1 MTKIK
6 LCGIRRPEDVA
17 MVNRAQPDYAGFV
30 FAPGRRQ
37 VTAEEAESLRRQM
50 DPAIAAVGVFV
61 KAPVEEAAALAN
73 RGTIQL
79 IQLHGEE
86 DEAYVKAL
94 RERTQAPII
103 RVIRVR
109 GPESLR
115 DLERYDC
122 DYFLLDTYS
131 GSQFGGMG
139 KTFDHSLIR
148 QARFPRPFFLAGGL
162 DPANVAAAIAESSP
176 FGVDTSSG
184 IETAGIKDENKIRA
198 FVSAVRKEEQS

>member
-1 MTKIK
+1 
-6 LCGIRRPEDVA
+6 

-37 VTAEEAESLRRQM
+37 VTAEQAENLRRQL

-94 RERTQAPII
+94 REQTTAPII

-115 DLERYDC
+115 DLDRYDC

-131 GSQFGGMG
+131 GSQFGGLG
-139 KTFDHSLIR
+139 KTFDHSLPR
-148 QARFPRPFFLAGGL
+148 QARFHRPFFLAGGL
-162 DPANVAAAIAESSP
+162 DADNVAAAIAGCSP

-184 IETAGIKDENKIRA
+184 IETAGTKDENEIRA
-198 FVSAVRKEEQS
+198 FVSAVRKEEES

>member
-1 MTKIK
+1 
-6 LCGIRRPEDVA
+6 

-37 VTAEEAESLRRQM
+37 VTAEQAENLRRQL

-94 RERTQAPII
+94 RERTTAPII

-115 DLERYDC
+115 DLDRYDC

-131 GSQFGGMG
+131 GSQFGGLG
-139 KTFDHSLIR
+139 KTFDHSLLR
-148 QARFPRPFFLAGGL
+148 QARFSRPFFLVGGL
-162 DPANVAAAIAESSP
+162 DADNVAAAIAESSP

>member
-1 MTKIK
+1 
-6 LCGIRRPEDVA
+6 
-17 MVNRAQPDYAGFV
+17 MVNRVKPDYAGFV

-37 VTAEEAESLRRQM
+37 VTAEEAESLRRQL

-61 KAPVEEAAALAN
+61 KAPVEEPAALAN

-94 RERTQAPII
+94 RWRTQVPII

-115 DLERYDC
+115 DLDRYDC

-131 GSQFGGMG
+131 GSQFGGLG

-162 DPANVAAAIAESSP
+162 DADNVAAAIAESSP

-184 IETAGIKDENKIRA
+184 IETAGTKDENKIRA
-198 FVSAVRKEEQS
+198 FVSAVRKEEES

>member
-37 VTAEEAESLRRQM
+37 VTAEQAENLRRQL

-61 KAPVEEAAALAN
+61 KAPVEEPAALAN

>member
-1 MTKIK
+1 
-6 LCGIRRPEDVA
+6 
-17 MVNRAQPDYAGFV
+17 MVNRVKPDYAGFV

-37 VTAEEAESLRRQM
+37 VTAEQAENLRRQL

-94 RERTQAPII
+94 RERTKAPII

-109 GPESLR
+109 GPESLW
-115 DLERYDC
+115 DLDRYDC

-162 DPANVAAAIAESSP
+162 DSANVAAAIAESSP

>member
-1 MTKIK
+1 
-6 LCGIRRPEDVA
+6 
-17 MVNRAQPDYAGFV
+17 MVNRVKPDYAGFV

-37 VTAEEAESLRRQM
+37 VTAEQAENLRRQL

-86 DEAYVKAL
+86 DEAYVNTL
-94 RERTQAPII
+94 RWRTQAPII

-109 GPESLR
+109 GPESLW
-115 DLERYDC
+115 DLDRYDC

>member
-6 LCGIRRPEDVA
+6 LCGLRRREDVA
-17 MVNRAQPDYAGFV
+17 MVNRAKPDYAGFV

-37 VTAEEAESLRRQM
+37 VTAEQAESLRRQL

-61 KAPVEEAAALAN
+61 KAPVEEAANLAN

-94 RERTQAPII
+94 RERTKAPII

-122 DYFLLDTYS
+122 DYFLLDTFS
-131 GSQFGGMG
+131 GSQFGGLG
-139 KTFDHSLIR
+139 KTFDHGLLR
-148 QARFPRPFFLAGGL
+148 QVRFPKPFFLAGGL
-162 DPANVAAAIAESSP
+162 DPENVRAAIEECHP

-184 IETAGIKDENKIRA
+184 IETAGTKDENKIRA
-198 FVSAVRKEEQS
+198 FVSAVRKEEES

>member
-1 MTKIK
+1 
-6 LCGIRRPEDVA
+6 

-37 VTAEEAESLRRQM
+37 VTAEQAENLRRQL

-86 DEAYVKAL
+86 DEDYVKAL
-94 RERTQAPII
+94 RWRTQAPII

-115 DLERYDC
+115 DLDRYDC

-131 GSQFGGMG
+131 GSQFGGLG

-148 QARFPRPFFLAGGL
+148 QARFPRPFFLAGDWIRTMWRRPLLKAAPSGWI
-162 DPANVAAAIAESSP
+162 PAAASKLPERKMK
-176 FGVDTSSG
+176 T
-184 IETAGIKDENKIRA
+184 K
-198 FVSAVRKEEQS
+198 SALL

>member
-37 VTAEEAESLRRQM
+37 VTAEQAENLRRQL

-61 KAPVEEAAALAN
+61 KVPVEETAALAN

-94 RERTQAPII
+94 REWTTAPII

-115 DLERYDC
+115 DLDRYDC

-131 GSQFGGMG
+131 GSQFGGLG
-139 KTFDHSLIR
+139 KTFDHSLLR

-162 DPANVAAAIAESSP
+162 DADNVAAAIAGCSP

-184 IETAGIKDENKIRA
+184 IETAGTKDENKIRA
-198 FVSAVRKEEQS
+198 FVSAVRKEEES

>member
-1 MTKIK
+1 
-6 LCGIRRPEDVA
+6 
-17 MVNRAQPDYAGFV
+17 MVNRVKSDYAGFV

-37 VTAEEAESLRRQM
+37 VTAEQAENLRRQL

-162 DPANVAAAIAESSP
+162 DSANVAAAIAESSP

>member
-37 VTAEEAESLRRQM
+37 VTAEEAENLRRQL

>member
-1 MTKIK
+1 
-6 LCGIRRPEDVA
+6 
-17 MVNRAQPDYAGFV
+17 MVNRAKPDYAGFV

-37 VTAEEAESLRRQM
+37 VTAEQAEALRRQL

-61 KAPVEEAAALAN
+61 KAPVEEVAALAN
-73 RGTIQL
+73 RGIIQL
-79 IQLHGEE
+79 IQLHGDE
-86 DEAYVKAL
+86 DEDYVKGL
-94 RERTQAPII
+94 RWRTQVPII

-115 DLERYDC
+115 ELDRYDC

-139 KTFDHSLIR
+139 KTFDHSLLR
-148 QARFPRPFFLAGGL
+148 QVRFPRPFFLAGGL
-162 DPANVAAAIAESSP
+162 DPANVTAAIAACRP
-176 FGVDTSSG
+176 YGVDTSSG

>member
-1 MTKIK
+1 
-6 LCGIRRPEDVA
+6 
-17 MVNRAQPDYAGFV
+17 MVNWAQPDYAGFV

-37 VTAEEAESLRRQM
+37 VTAEEAESLRRQL

-86 DEAYVKAL
+86 DEAYVKAI

>member
-17 MVNRAQPDYAGFV
+17 MVNRAQPDYGGFV

-37 VTAEEAESLRRQM
+37 VTAEQAENLRRQL

-61 KAPVEEAAALAN
+61 KAPVEEPAALAN

-94 RERTQAPII
+94 RERTTAPII

-115 DLERYDC
+115 DLDRYDC

-162 DPANVAAAIAESSP
+162 DADNVAAAIAESSP

-184 IETAGIKDENKIRA
+184 IETAGTKDENKIRA
-198 FVSAVRKEEQS
+198 FVSAVRKEEES

>member
-37 VTAEEAESLRRQM
+37 VTAEEAESLRRQL

-73 RGTIQL
+73 WGTIQL

>member
-1 MTKIK
+1 
-6 LCGIRRPEDVA
+6 
-17 MVNRAQPDYAGFV
+17 MVNRAQPDYAGFI

-37 VTAEEAESLRRQM
+37 VTAEQAENLRRQL

-94 RERTQAPII
+94 RERTTAPII

-115 DLERYDC
+115 DLDRYDC

-131 GSQFGGMG
+131 GSQFGGLG
-139 KTFDHSLIR
+139 KTFDHSLLR

-162 DPANVAAAIAESSP
+162 DADNVAAIAGCSP

-184 IETAGIKDENKIRA
+184 IETAGTKDENKIRA
-198 FVSAVRKEEQS
+198 FVSAVRKEEES

>member
-1 MTKIK
+1 
-6 LCGIRRPEDVA
+6 

-37 VTAEEAESLRRQM
+37 VTAEQAENLRRQL

-61 KAPVEEAAALAN
+61 KAPVEEPAALAN

-148 QARFPRPFFLAGGL
+148 QARFPRLFFLAGGL

>member
-1 MTKIK
+1 
-6 LCGIRRPEDVA
+6 

-37 VTAEEAESLRRQM
+37 VTAEQAENLRRQLE
-50 DPAIAAVGVFV
+50 PAIAAVGVFV

-94 RERTQAPII
+94 RERTTAPII

-115 DLERYDC
+115 DLDRYDC

-131 GSQFGGMG
+131 GSQFGGLG

-162 DPANVAAAIAESSP
+162 DADNVAAAIAGCSP

>member
-1 MTKIK
+1 
-6 LCGIRRPEDVA
+6 

-37 VTAEEAESLRRQM
+37 VTAEEAESLRRQL

-73 RGTIQL
+73 WGTIQL
-79 IQLHGEE
+79 IQLHGGE

>member
-1 MTKIK
+1 
-6 LCGIRRPEDVA
+6 
-17 MVNRAQPDYAGFV
+17 MVNRVKPDYAGFV

-37 VTAEEAESLRRQM
+37 VTAEQAENLRRQL

-61 KAPVEEAAALAN
+61 KAPVEETAALAN

-86 DEAYVKAL
+86 DEAYVKTL
-94 RERTQAPII
+94 RWRTQAPII

-109 GPESLR
+109 GPESLW

>member
-1 MTKIK
+1 
-6 LCGIRRPEDVA
+6 
-17 MVNRAQPDYAGFV
+17 MVNRVKPDYAGFV

-37 VTAEEAESLRRQM
+37 VKAEQAENLRRQL

-94 RERTQAPII
+94 RERTKAPII

-109 GPESLR
+109 GPESLW
-115 DLERYDC
+115 DLDRYDC

-162 DPANVAAAIAESSP
+162 DSANVAAAIAESSP

>member
-1 MTKIK
+1 
-6 LCGIRRPEDVA
+6 

-37 VTAEEAESLRRQM
+37 VTAEQAENFRRQL

-61 KAPVEEAAALAN
+61 KAPVEEPAALAN

>member
-1 MTKIK
+1 
-6 LCGIRRPEDVA
+6 

-37 VTAEEAESLRRQM
+37 VTAEQAENLRRQL

-61 KAPVEEAAALAN
+61 KAPVEEPAALAN

-198 FVSAVRKEEQS
+198 FASAVRKEEQS

>member
-1 MTKIK
+1 
-6 LCGIRRPEDVA
+6 
-17 MVNRAQPDYAGFV
+17 MVNRSQPDYAGFV

-37 VTAEEAESLRRQM
+37 VTAEQAESLRRQM

-94 RERTQAPII
+94 RERTTAPII

-115 DLERYDC
+115 DLDRYDC

-162 DPANVAAAIAESSP
+162 DPANVAAAIAGCSP

>member
-1 MTKIK
+1 
-6 LCGIRRPEDVA
+6 

-37 VTAEEAESLRRQM
+37 VTAEQAENLRRQL
-50 DPAIAAVGVFV
+50 DPAIAVVGVFV
-61 KAPVEEAAALAN
+61 KAPVEEPAALAN

>member
-37 VTAEEAESLRRQM
+37 VTAEQAENLRRQL
-50 DPAIAAVGVFV
+50 DPAIASVGVFV
-61 KAPVEEAAALAN
+61 KAAVEEAAALAN

-94 RERTQAPII
+94 RERTTAPII

-109 GPESLR
+109 GMESLR
-115 DLERYDC
+115 DLDRYDC

-131 GSQFGGMG
+131 GSQFGGLG
-139 KTFDHSLIR
+139 KTFDHSLLR

-162 DPANVAAAIAESSP
+162 DADNVAATIAGCSP

-184 IETAGIKDENKIRA
+184 IETAGTKDENKIRA
-198 FVSAVRKEEQS
+198 FVSAVRKEEES

>member
-1 MTKIK
+1 
-6 LCGIRRPEDVA
+6 
-17 MVNRAQPDYAGFV
+17 MVNRVKPDYAGFV

-37 VTAEEAESLRRQM
+37 VTAEQAENLRRQL

-86 DEAYVKAL
+86 DEAYVKTL
-94 RERTQAPII
+94 RWRTQAPII

-109 GPESLR
+109 GPESLW
-115 DLERYDC
+115 DLDRYDC

-198 FVSAVRKEEQS
+198 FVSAVRKEEES

>member
-1 MTKIK
+1 
-6 LCGIRRPEDVA
+6 

-30 FAPGRRQ
+30 FAPSRRQ
-37 VTAEEAESLRRQM
+37 VTAEEAESLRRQL

-61 KAPVEEAAALAN
+61 KAPVEEPAALAN

>member
-1 MTKIK
+1 
-6 LCGIRRPEDVA
+6 

-37 VTAEEAESLRRQM
+37 VTAEQAENLRRQL

-61 KAPVEEAAALAN
+61 KTPVEEPAALAN

>member
-1 MTKIK
+1 VTKIK

-37 VTAEEAESLRRQM
+37 VTAEQAENLRRQL

-94 RERTQAPII
+94 RERTTAPII

-115 DLERYDC
+115 DLDRYDC

-131 GSQFGGMG
+131 GIQFGGLG
-139 KTFDHSLIR
+139 KTFDHSLLR
-148 QARFPRPFFLAGGL
+148 QARFSRPFFLAGGL
-162 DPANVAAAIAESSP
+162 DADNVAAAIAGYSP

-184 IETAGIKDENKIRA
+184 IETAGTKDENKIRA
-198 FVSAVRKEEQS
+198 FVSAVRKEEES

>member
-1 MTKIK
+1 
-6 LCGIRRPEDVA
+6 

-37 VTAEEAESLRRQM
+37 VTAEEAERLRRQL

-115 DLERYDC
+115 DLER
-122 DYFLLDTYS
+122 
-131 GSQFGGMG
+131 
-139 KTFDHSLIR
+139 
-148 QARFPRPFFLAGGL
+148 
-162 DPANVAAAIAESSP
+162 
-176 FGVDTSSG
+176 
-184 IETAGIKDENKIRA
+184 
-198 FVSAVRKEEQS
+198 